1 MTNAEI
7 KEKAE
12 KDILQ
17 AAVNLRW
24 IRPGDSI
31 KELREFLSRAA
42 ERKNRG

>member
-1 MTNAEI
+1 MTSAEV

-12 KDILQ
+12 RDVLQ

-31 KELREFLSRAA
+31 KELQEYLARAA
-42 ERKNRG
+42 DRRAK